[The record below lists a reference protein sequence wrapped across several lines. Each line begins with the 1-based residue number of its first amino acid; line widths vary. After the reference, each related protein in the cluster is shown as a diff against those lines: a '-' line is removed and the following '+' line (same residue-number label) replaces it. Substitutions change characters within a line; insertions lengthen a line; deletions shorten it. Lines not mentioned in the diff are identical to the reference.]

1 MDHEIAFSFIALIQI
16 LLWRDLEDIIA
27 HLEAHWLHLFG
38 HVLAWRLNVAECLV
52 RFAIQLWQAG
62 CPLLS
67 DLFEDIG
74 RYRELRASSVYYR
87 GIAGVLSWLLHG
99 LGSVSHS
106 LSFEGPGAKPVRE
119 VLERLEAVGSVD
131 NLRGIVSTEEGV
143 RRLVHLLRCNAE
155 ADHGV
160 VDDAV
165 VLKGPEVMQLLLAHV
180 FVRRQS

>member
-106 LSFEGPGAKPVRE
+106 LSFESPCTKPIRE
-119 VLERLEAVGSVD
+119 VLESLEAICSVHY
-131 NLRGIVSTEEGV
+131 L
-143 RRLVHLLRCNAE
+143 
-155 ADHGV
+155 
-160 VDDAV
+160 
-165 VLKGPEVMQLLLAHV
+165 
-180 FVRRQS
+180 

>member
-1 MDHEIAFSFIALIQI
+1 MNYEIALAFVTLIQV
-16 LLWRDLEDIIA
+16 LLWSDLENIIT
-27 HLEAHWLHLFG
+27 HLESNWFYFLG
-38 HVLAWRLNVAECLV
+38 DVLAWRLDVAEGLV
-52 RFAIQLWQAG
+52 GFAIQLWKTS

-67 DLFEDIG
+67 DLFEHIG

-106 LSFEGPGAKPVRE
+106 LSFESPGTKPIRE

-165 VLKGPEVMQLLLAHV
+165 VLEGPEVVELLLAHV
-180 FVRRQS
+180 LVW